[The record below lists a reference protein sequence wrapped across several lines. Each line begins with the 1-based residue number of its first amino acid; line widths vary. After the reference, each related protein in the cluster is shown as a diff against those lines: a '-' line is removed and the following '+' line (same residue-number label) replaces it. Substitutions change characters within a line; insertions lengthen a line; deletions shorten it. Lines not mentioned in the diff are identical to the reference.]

1 MAARR
6 FRIIVNRS
14 SRRGGKD
21 RLLDILRAEFAGAQV
36 DLCVP
41 QTYEQTVAAAASA
54 AADGITDLVMV
65 GGDGTL
71 NIAVNQIA
79 GTGVK
84 LGIIPTGTAN
94 DLATHLGIP
103 LDVRKACRVIK
114 AGGSRRIDVVDC
126 NGKFFATAGGMG
138 VVSSVATGVN
148 RFKASSGY
156 ARTIARIFGSLV
168 YVLYSFVLL
177 AFGRDLE
184 QPVEVSCDGRTIGT
198 FPSIALFISNQPTI
212 GKTVMPCP
220 QARPDDGQLAGLVMS
235 GGSRLA
241 SILTVVLMSLRGAHR
256 HRRDVQGFDAREIA
270 VRSTERRVFIG
281 DGEVLAHTRTLCFAV
296 HPAALSV
303 CA

>member
-1 MAARR
+1 MVARR
-6 FRIIVNRS
+6 IRIIVNRG
-14 SRRGGKD
+14 SRRGGQD
-21 RLLDILRAEFAGAQV
+21 RLLDILRAEFAGTDL

-41 QTYEQTVAAAASA
+41 QTYEETVAAAATA
-54 AADGITDLVMV
+54 AAAGITDLVVV
-65 GGDGTL
+65 GGDGTI
-71 NIAVNQIA
+71 NIAVNAIS
-79 GTGVK
+79 GTDIK

-103 LDVRKACRVIK
+103 LDVRKACRRIQ
-114 AGGSRRIDVVDC
+114 AGQSRKIDVIDC
-126 NGKFFATAGGMG
+126 NGKLFATAGGMG

-148 RFKASSGY
+148 AFKASSGH

-184 QPVEVSCDGRTIGT
+184 QPVEVSCDGRSLGT
-198 FPSIALFISNQPTI
+198 FRSIALFISNQPTI

-220 QARPDDGQLAGLVMS
+220 QARPDDGRLAGLVMN

-241 SILTVVLMSLRGAHR
+241 SILTVILMSLRGSHGR
-256 HRRDVQGFDAREIA
+256 RRDVQGFEAGEIA
-270 VRSTERRVFIG
+270 VRSTQRHVFIG
-281 DGEVLAHTRTLCFAV
+281 DGEVLAHTRTLRFAV
-296 HPAALSV
+296 HPAALTV